1 MVGFRCGN
9 TLSESGTVSRGVCEK
24 DENGLLT
31 SVVERTQI
39 KRIDGT
45 IKYLADDGKEWVPL
59 ADETPVS
66 MNFWGFT
73 PDYFAYSKAFFKEF
87 LSKPENMENLKSEF
101 YIPSMVDHLIR
112 QGEATCRVLDT
123 TSKWFGVTYPEDR
136 DGVVEKFRKLHETGV
151 YPEKLF

>member
-1 MVGFRCGN
+1 MVAYHLGN
-9 TLSESGTVSRGVCEK
+9 TLSEGGTVSRGVCSVDSEGCLQKVEEQTALARDPK
-24 DENGLLT
+24 DPSRCL
-31 SVVERTQI
+31 
-39 KRIDGT
+39 
-45 IKYLADDGKEWVPL
+45 DGKSGLAFPL
-59 ADETPVS
+59 STPVS

-73 PDYFAYSKAFFKEF
+73 PDYFAYSKAFFKAF

-136 DGVVEKFRKLHETGV
+136 DGVVEKFRKLHEAGV